1 MSRRLSAHCTSWTSK
16 RPFRITGLE
25 WTKFDSVVCEIEQG
39 GVIGRGEALG
49 VYYLDETVASME
61 AQIEGIGDR
70 ICAGVSRDE
79 LQALLPPGGARNA
92 VDCALWDLEA
102 QQKKTSVWALAGV
115 KPDAVETVYTIGL
128 EPEPA
133 EMAAKAAA
141 ARPLTLLKVKLNGDR
156 PVERIE
162 AIRRARPDARLVIDA
177 NQGFTFDQLRD
188 VAPKLAE
195 LGVLMIEQPLKRGG
209 DSQLEGY
216 KSPVPLCGD
225 ESCLYRGELEA
236 ATRRYQMIN
245 IKLDKTGGLTEALLL
260 AKAARERGLGL
271 MIGCMG
277 GSSLAMAPAH
287 VVAQL
292 CKFVDIDGP
301 LLQKWDHLDGL
312 RYDNGKVSVGERPFW
327 GDGRARG

>member
-1 MSRRLSAHCTSWTSK
+1 MSRRLSVHCTSWASK

-25 WTKFDSVVCEIEQG
+25 WTRFDGIVCEIEEG
-39 GVIGRGEALG
+39 GAVGRGEAYG

-61 AQIEGIGDR
+61 TQIESVADR

-79 LQALLPPGGARNA
+79 LQGLLPAGGARNA
-92 VDCALWDLEA
+92 IDCALWDLEA
-102 QQKKTSVWALAGV
+102 QQKNTSVWALAGV
-115 KPDAVETVYTIGL
+115 NPDPVETVYTIGL
-128 EPEPA
+128 ESEPA

-156 PVERIE
+156 PVERIA
-162 AIRRARPDARLVIDA
+162 AIRKARPDARIVVDA
-177 NQGFTFDQLRD
+177 NQGLAFDQLRE
-188 VAPKLAE
+188 VAPKLGE
-195 LGVLMIEQPLKRGG
+195 LGVLMIEQPLARGA
-209 DSQLEGY
+209 DAALENY
-216 KSPVPLCGD
+216 RSPVPLCGD
-225 ESCLYRGELEA
+225 ESCLHRGELEA

-260 AKAARERGLGL
+260 ARAARERGLGL

-277 GSSLAMAPAH
+277 GSSLAMAPSH

-301 LLQKWDHLDGL
+301 LLQKWDHLNGL
-312 RYDNGKVSVGERPFW
+312 RYDNGKVFVGDRPFW
-327 GDGRARG
+327 GMPGRK